1 MPWVNTVS
9 SADSIV
15 GERNCRWIGRDDF
28 LVYALEHSFFVYAL
42 EHSAFPLAA
51 AVRPA

>member
-1 MPWVNTVS
+1 MLWVNTVS

-15 GERNCRWIGRDDF
+15 DERNCRWIGRDDF